1 MPSGGKREGAGR
13 KPTPAPLIRRTFRMT
28 DQEWQQVQEDAK
40 QEGLST
46 SEYIRYKL
54 IGKKQARP

>member
-40 QEGLST
+40 RAGQTT
-46 SEYIRYKL
+46 SEYIRCKL
-54 IGKKQARP
+54 LKKDN